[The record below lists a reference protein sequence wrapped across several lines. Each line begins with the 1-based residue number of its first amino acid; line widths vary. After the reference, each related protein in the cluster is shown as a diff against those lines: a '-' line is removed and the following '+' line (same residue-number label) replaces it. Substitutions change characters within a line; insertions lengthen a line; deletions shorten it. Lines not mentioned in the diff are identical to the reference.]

1 VPGPVAI
8 RLIGPVRLVTAAHAE
23 IGPRG
28 HGARLLAWLALRPG
42 RAWAADDL
50 VDRLWPSGPPPT
62 ARTALQGQVA
72 KLRRALDGVEG
83 ATIETVGSAY
93 VLQVE
98 AGRVDA
104 HRFDALV
111 GAARDALD
119 EGRPRDAV
127 RDLTAAFD
135 LWSGPALAN
144 VRDDP
149 ALGVEAAALDARRA
163 DAEDDLA
170 SALVAA
176 GDTKAAIDLLERLV
190 ADDPLRE
197 PRWGRLMV
205 ALHRDGRQ
213 TDALR
218 AYQRAQ
224 AALAEQAG
232 LEPGRELRRLERAIL
247 VQDPS
252 LDARRSW
259 SSASLPAPLV
269 RLVGRD
275 TERAEIRERLRTSRL
290 VTVLGPGGVGK
301 TAVALDVAAGIAPSL
316 PDGAV
321 VVDLAGAA
329 EGSEV
334 GDVVATTIGV
344 SETVDGDPLQQAVAA
359 LAGRDLLVV
368 LDNCE
373 HLVTKAARVA
383 VELLRSSPTVRV
395 LATSQ
400 ERLRVVGEAVVAIE
414 PLDVPDEG
422 AGRDEAERSSS
433 CLLLAQRLEALG
445 RPPVDDDDWRAVAAV
460 ARGAGGL
467 PLALEVAAAW
477 AGAERMDVVAS
488 RLVGDDVL
496 RAEPPVGAGRRGL
509 GVALDAAVARLTA
522 DGWRTYAATSVF
534 PAWFGTSAAAAAA
547 GLDPAVARAALA
559 RMHDVSL
566 AMVDP
571 VDPDRFR
578 LLPPVRRHAAMLLD
592 VDGREAALRGM
603 TDWCLATAAELD
615 AAAGGPRQPDAVRR
629 FTADLPT
636 LRTALRRALDDGRTT
651 DAARL
656 FERLAFCWAS
666 SPAAPEAAHWGA
678 ELLAHADDLPATD
691 RVRLQV
697 LVMLCADT
705 FEKSASHLAEAERAV
720 QLADAAGD
728 PVAGAGARMLTAI
741 GLGWRGVELDRAAE
755 LVAQARHVAQAN
767 GEGFWA
773 AEALACQGLLAL
785 RRLDLATGTTRLE
798 EALAEHQ
805 AVGTPVGVARTLLFL
820 GFARR
825 WAGDLDGARRAFGE
839 AQRKLRDGRVTTW
852 LRATIGLAQTE
863 LAAGN
868 VDAAEAT
875 FRAAHTRAADVGDQ
889 RAGRAALAG
898 LAASA
903 RCRHD
908 DDRAASL
915 LFTAARHAL
924 SGDDSADAASAA
936 TGLADVLCDQGRH
949 DLAALL
955 LGAAS
960 LVPVEVGI
968 RLDGAS
974 AVDAAGLARRLA
986 AHLGAEELARLQADG
1001 RMLGLEGALAQIE
1014 SCSPAEP
1021 AAPANAPPGP
1031 GVPGGA
1037 RSAPR

>member
-1 VPGPVAI
+1 VHPPAHLVHLAAVPEPVAI
-8 RLIGPVRLVTAAHAE
+8 RLLGPVRLVTAAHAE
-23 IGPRG
+23 VGPRG

-42 RAWAADDL
+42 RAWAAEDL

-72 KLRRALDGVEG
+72 KLRRALAGVEG
-83 ATIETVGSAY
+83 AGIATVGSAY
-93 VLQVE
+93 VLQVD
-98 AGRVDA
+98 ADRIDA

-111 GAARDALD
+111 EAARSALG

-149 ALGVEAAALDARRA
+149 ALAVEAAALDARRA

-190 ADDPLRE
+190 VDDPLRE
-197 PRWGRLMV
+197 PRWGQLMV

-218 AYQRAQ
+218 AFQRAKT
-224 AALAEQAG
+224 ALAEQAG
-232 LEPGRELRRLERAIL
+232 LEPGRELRRLEGAIL

-259 SSASLPAPLV
+259 SSATLPAPLV
-269 RLVGRD
+269 RLVGREA
-275 TERAEIRERLRTSRL
+275 ERTEIRERLRSSRL

-321 VVDLAGAA
+321 VVDLAEAA
-329 EGSEV
+329 QASEV

-344 SETVDGDPLQQAVAA
+344 SETVDRDPLQQAVAA
-359 LAGRDLLVV
+359 LADRDLLVV

-373 HLVTKAARVA
+373 HVVTEAARVA

-395 LATSQ
+395 MATSQ

-422 AGRDEAERSSS
+422 AGRDQAERSAS
-433 CLLLAQRLEALG
+433 CLLLTQRLEALG
-445 RPPVDDDDWRAVAAV
+445 RPPVGDDDWRAVAAV

-488 RLVGDDVL
+488 RLGGEDVL

-509 GVALDAAVARLTA
+509 GVALDAAVARLSA
-522 DGWRTYAATSVF
+522 DGRRTYAATSVF
-534 PAWFGTSAAAAAA
+534 PAWFGTAAAAAAA
-547 GLDPAVARAALA
+547 GLDLAAARGALA
-559 RMHDVSL
+559 GMHDVSL
-566 AMVDP
+566 ATVDP

-578 LLPPVRRHAAMLLD
+578 LLPPVRRHAALLLD
-592 VDGREAALRGM
+592 AGDGRAAALRGM

-615 AAAGGPRQPDAVRR
+615 ADAGGPRQPEAVRR
-629 FTADLPT
+629 FTAELPT
-636 LRTALRRALDDGRTT
+636 LRTALRRALDDGRTS

-656 FERLAFCWAS
+656 FERLALCWAS

-678 ELLAHADDLPATD
+678 ELLARAGDLPATD

-697 LVMLCADT
+697 LVMQSADT
-705 FEKSASHLAEAERAV
+705 FEKTAAHLDEAEQAI
-720 QLADAAGD
+720 LDADAAGD
-728 PVAGAGARMLTAI
+728 AVSGAGARMVAAI
-741 GLGWRGVELDRAAE
+741 GLGWRGADLDRSAE
-755 LVAQARHVAQAN
+755 LVAQARELAVASGAR
-767 GEGFWA
+767 FWA

-785 RRLDLATGTTRLE
+785 RRLDLATGITRLE

-805 AVGTPVGVARTLLFL
+805 AVGTPVGVARMLLFL

-825 WAGDLDGARRAFGE
+825 WAGDLAGARRAFGE
-839 AQRKLRDGRVTTW
+839 AQRKLREGRVTTW
-852 LRATIGLAQTE
+852 LRATVGLAQTE
-863 LAAGN
+863 LAAGDL
-868 VDAAEAT
+868 DAAEPA
-875 FRAAHTRAADVGDQ
+875 FRAAYARATDVGDQ

-898 LAASA
+898 LAATA

-908 DDRAASL
+908 DDRAVSL
-915 LFTAARHAL
+915 LLTAARQAL

-936 TGLADVLCDQGRH
+936 AGLADVLGDRGRH

-955 LGAAS
+955 LGAVS

-974 AVDAAGLARRLA
+974 AVDAAALARRVA
-986 AHLGAEELARLQADG
+986 GHLGAHELARLQADG
-1001 RMLGLEGALAQIE
+1001 RMLGLEAALAEVE
-1014 SCSPAEP
+1014 SSLA
-1021 AAPANAPPGP
+1021 G
-1031 GVPGGA
+1031 
-1037 RSAPR
+1037 